1 MLPDFIAKCLFR
13 FVGPHLASTQPN
25 QPSDDPHVLN
35 LMRQLITLDQGQT
48 HTTPYLHRAQNLACQ
63 LAASGRPLTAHE
75 FNILVLKGLRPELR
89 ELAVGLAA
97 HQSPVPFAELHSF
110 LVSHEFIHSYSPT
123 FSLPDSVCQWCMAS
137 GHNARSCSLL
147 NKHGVEEKEITGGDK
162 VVVRDEDINNLKSK
176 KYSSEWGIKGDHD
189 LDITTVEKGIGTIG
203 RHDFPEDFVF
213 GVCTSSYQFE
223 GAAAEG
229 GRGLGVWDVF
239 SMETPDRIFD
249 GTNGNVAVDMYHRY
263 KVEDID
269 MMKKM
274 GFEAC
279 RISISWPRI
288 LPGIE
293 PYVTLFHWD
302 LPYCLEQE
310 YGGFLDKK
318 IVNDFREF
326 VELCFWEFGDRV
338 KSWITI
344 NEPWT
349 YCTSGYVSG
358 KFPPSK
364 PAAPAHKIGNSLTT
378 YRAVHDPNLTVP
390 SNHGYFNSES
400 DPAKDAYTVARNL
413 LLVHAAAVRSY
424 RTKFQEL
431 QEGKIGMVLCCQ
443 WYEPLDDSSK
453 EDIAASKRA
462 MDFMLGWFLEP
473 ALTGRYPES
482 MINYVPPENLAQFSE
497 EESQMLKGSIDFLG
511 LNYYTANYVANDI
524 SPNTEKSYFKDQKI
538 AFLDAKNGKLIGPL
552 AGSTWLYIVPWGIYK
567 LLKHI
572 KDTYKDLPAIYITEN
587 GVDDKYDCKLTS
599 YDVCADTTR
608 VKYHEDHLS
617 YILKAMNESNVNVK
631 GYFAWAYCDNFE
643 WYEGFTVRF
652 GLVYIDFMNN
662 LTRYPKSSALWF
674 TKFLK
679 KRRGAKAKNKTSEGI
694 SYENFL
700 ALEELSVNS
709 TSEQGLVVIIRD
721 DLIRKTF
728 NPSYSEAI
736 LSISTNNKTQKDM
749 IVWNFSKKGNFSV
762 ASSYDFLINGKVLGL
777 DIPESSNHSIWI
789 SKVKVHTAS
798 STCSLVHT
806 LSTSM
811 TQTSLGLYMRT
822 FYIINATQYY
832 FRVIDWSHK
841 PSSPFG
847 SRSRNDGIV
856 DEQAEAE
863 YVHTREKGEW
873 EAEKKAQADEIE
885 CLARGQR
892 KLKSEHMELI
902 KEFHQLRA
910 EK

>member
-13 FVGPHLASTQPN
+13 FVGPHLATQPN

-35 LMRQLITLDQGQT
+35 LMRQLITLDQGET
-48 HTTPYLHRAQNLACQ
+48 HITPYLHRAGNLACQ

-75 FNILVLKGLRPELR
+75 FNALVLRGLRPELR
-89 ELAVGLAA
+89 ELALGLAA
-97 HQSPVPFAELHSF
+97 RPSPVPFTELHSF
-110 LVSHEFIHSYSPT
+110 LVSHEFIRSHSPA
-123 FSLPDSVCQWCMAS
+123 FSLPNLVCQWCMAS

-147 NKHGVEEKEITGGDK
+147 NEHARVLDRETTYPGWPSSAKVEEKQIA
-162 VVVRDEDINNLKSK
+162 DINNLKSNE
-176 KYSSEWGIKGDHD
+176 YSSKWGVLKGDHD
-189 LDITTVEKGIGTIG
+189 LDITTVETKGIGTIG

-239 SMETPDRIFD
+239 SLETPDRIFD

-263 KVEDID
+263 KEDID

-288 LPGIE
+288 LPAGRRTAGINREGINFYNDLINTLLAHDIE

-310 YGGFLDKK
+310 YGGFLSKRV
-318 IVNDFREF
+318 VNDFREF

-338 KSWITI
+338 KSWITV

-364 PAAPAHKIGNSLTT
+364 PAAPAHKIGKSLTT
-378 YRAVHDPNLTVP
+378 YRAVHDPKSSVP
-390 SNHGYFNSES
+390 SHHGYFNYSES
-400 DPAKDAYTVARNL
+400 DPARDAYTVARNL
-413 LLVHAAAVRSY
+413 LLAHAAAVHSY

-443 WYEPLDDSSK
+443 WYEPLDDSS
-453 EDIAASKRA
+453 EDDIAASKRA

-482 MINYVPPENLAQFSE
+482 MIKYVPSENLAQLSE
-497 EESQMLKGSIDFLG
+497 EEAQMLKGSIDFLG

-524 SPNTEKSYFKDQKI
+524 SHNTEKSYFKDQKI
-538 AFLDAKNGKLIGPL
+538 AFLDEKNGKLIGPL

-608 VKYHEDHLS
+608 VKYHEDHLQ
-617 YILKAMNESNVNVK
+617 YILKAMNETNVNVK

-679 KRRGAKAKNKTSEGI
+679 KRRGAKAKDKTGEGM
-694 SYENFL
+694 SYGNVKF
-700 ALEELSVNS
+700 
-709 TSEQGLVVIIRD
+709 I
-721 DLIRKTF
+721 
-728 NPSYSEAI
+728 
-736 LSISTNNKTQKDM
+736 KD
-749 IVWNFSKKGNFSV
+749 
-762 ASSYDFLINGKVLGL
+762 
-777 DIPESSNHSIWI
+777 
-789 SKVKVHTAS
+789 
-798 STCSLVHT
+798 
-806 LSTSM
+806 
-811 TQTSLGLYMRT
+811 
-822 FYIINATQYY
+822 
-832 FRVIDWSHK
+832 
-841 PSSPFG
+841 
-847 SRSRNDGIV
+847 
-856 DEQAEAE
+856 
-863 YVHTREKGEW
+863 
-873 EAEKKAQADEIE
+873 
-885 CLARGQR
+885 
-892 KLKSEHMELI
+892 
-902 KEFHQLRA
+902 
-910 EK
+910 